1 MKVAELSKLLL
12 TALLLTGCA
21 TDAWR
26 PERSFDVFLE
36 QVRVKCWGL
45 RLGAVSINRLMPN
58 ATTTDPYFLDI
69 TSRYYHGKIS
79 EQSYVT
85 ALQGS
90 YAAPADSPGI
100 RCILEQMPKRNA
112 DTAPAQG
119 NAE

>member
-1 MKVAELSKLLL
+1 MKVAEFSKMLL
-12 TALLLTGCA
+12 TALALAGCA

-26 PERSFDVFLE
+26 PERNFDAALE
-36 QVRVKCWGL
+36 QIRVQCWGL

-58 ATTTDPYFLDI
+58 STTTDPYFLDV

-79 EQSYVT
+79 EQNYVV

-100 RCILEQMPKRNA
+100 RCILEQMQKPNP
-112 DTAPAQG
+112 DSAPAVDG
-119 NAE
+119 K

>member
-1 MKVAELSKLLL
+1 MKVAEFSKLLL
-12 TALLLTGCA
+12 IALTLTGCA
-21 TDAWR
+21 SDAWR
-26 PERSFDVFLE
+26 PERNFDTALE

-45 RLGAVSINRLMPN
+45 RLGASSINRLMPSS
-58 ATTTDPYFLDI
+58 TTTDPYFLDI

-100 RCILEQMPKRNA
+100 RCILEQMPKRNP
-112 DTAPAQG
+112 DPAPAQK